1 MSDYLKATHT
11 YDLNKNIT
19 GIEVNTGFILGLDAV
34 LMYYFA
40 NIVEDPATLPET
52 FKKFETLLT
61 SENPEKTNVELD
73 YIERQIYTLFALQ
86 QLFKAKAKEQDLE
99 IPLESEVTTEDLT
112 NYMKAIMND
121 DESDAMAKLE
131 KIQSLIKEKKSS

>member
-1 MSDYLKATHT
+1 MSDYLKANHT
-11 YDLNKNIT
+11 YDLSKNIT

-61 SENPEKTNVELD
+61 SENPKETNVELD

-86 QLFKAKAKEQDLE
+86 QLFKAKAKEQNLE

-121 DESDAMAKLE
+121 NESDAMAKLE